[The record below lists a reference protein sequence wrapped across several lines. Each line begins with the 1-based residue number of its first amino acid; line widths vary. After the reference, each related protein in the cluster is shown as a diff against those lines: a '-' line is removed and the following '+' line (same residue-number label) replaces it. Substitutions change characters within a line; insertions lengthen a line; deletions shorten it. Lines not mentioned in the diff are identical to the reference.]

1 MKLILL
7 ISLFSVNAVADNVY
21 YRCLHLF
28 DSKQYLTQS
37 YEVDKDNNCKYTFS
51 SNDKEFKS
59 GKVSHMECERFM
71 EVQQFRKGFVC
82 ISSHFF

>member
-1 MKLILL
+1 MKLVLL
-7 ISLFSVNAVADNVY
+7 ISLFSLNAYADNVY
-21 YRCLHLF
+21 YRCLQLF

-37 YEVDKDNNCKYTFS
+37 YEIDQNNHCSYTFS

-59 GKVSHMECERFM
+59 GKVSHMECDRFM
-71 EVQQFRKGFVC
+71 EMQLRKGFVC